1 MKRVRVQ
8 QGMSLIEVL
17 LAVALLATVV
27 VVGAQ
32 ALLVTVTGSDQLA
45 RESRTQLALT
55 NFAETLRALPYRRP
69 CAVDGVPG
77 GTQLWNVYT
86 SDFRAAVVT
95 AGLGWKDPASGSFSE
110 IPATLFS
117 VVNVRYWNA
126 VTNSWDSTPRC
137 SSSLDVGAPYVRDQ
151 GAELLIIRVSW
162 GSKPGQAG
170 TAEIVKRRQ

>member
-55 NFAETLRALPYRRP
+55 NFAETLRALTDADSGRDERQ
-69 CAVDGVPG
+69 GERSSG
-77 GTQLWNVYT
+77 MSTHRT
-86 SDFRAAVVT
+86 S
-95 AGLGWKDPASGSFSE
+95 
-110 IPATLFS
+110 
-117 VVNVRYWNA
+117 
-126 VTNSWDSTPRC
+126 
-137 SSSLDVGAPYVRDQ
+137 APP
-151 GAELLIIRVSW
+151 S
-162 GSKPGQAG
+162 
-170 TAEIVKRRQ
+170 